1 MKQFNKYIFEK
12 LKIASSD
19 TVNNFLLD
27 VFNSKSPNEFKR
39 TKDILL
45 NYINDNCF
53 DAKLVN
59 RNYHEYILDPSLE
72 NNNDTYIYVGE
83 KGVTFGTFRDA
94 FVLYYSNYY
103 ESVKVLHE
111 EEGFASFVTTG
122 KKLIADMGVFIVNNE
137 YSLLEQIEQLKSE
150 AED

>member
-12 LKIASSD
+12 LKITSSD
-19 TVNNFLLD
+19 SDNNFLLD
-27 VFNSKSPNEFKR
+27 VFNSKSPDEFKR

-53 DAKLVN
+53 DAKLVK

-83 KGVTFGTFRDA
+83 KAVTFGTYKEA
-94 FVLYYSNYY
+94 FILHYSTYF
-103 ESVKVLHE
+103 ESTEVAHE
-111 EEGFASFVTTG
+111 EEGFAGFITTA
-122 KKLIADMGVFIVNNE
+122 KKLIESIGVFIVTNE
-137 YSLLEQIEQLKSE
+137 YSLLDQIEQLKTESE
-150 AED
+150 D